1 MELLRIKSTT
11 VQRSNLLD
19 RFNIRSGPAEKKKTI
34 NDLKEIRMETIQNK
48 TQIERKT
55 TENKN

>member
-19 RFNIRSGPAEKKKTI
+19 RFNIRSGPAEKKTI

>member
-1 MELLRIKSTT
+1 MELLRIKNTT

-19 RFNIRSGPAEKKKTI
+19 RFNIRSSPAEKKTI